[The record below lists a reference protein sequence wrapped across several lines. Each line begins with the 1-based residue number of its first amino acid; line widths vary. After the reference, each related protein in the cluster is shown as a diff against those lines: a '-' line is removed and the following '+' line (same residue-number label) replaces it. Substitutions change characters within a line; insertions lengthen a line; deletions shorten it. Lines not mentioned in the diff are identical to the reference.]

1 MNGKAPMEIKKLSSQ
16 IDIFPTLFGY
26 LNWSYETNF
35 FGKDI
40 SKMRFLDERAFIG
53 NHRKLVLLKGRR
65 LTVLETQKKHASYQ
79 WNKKENLLIPS
90 KTDSKLLQEAIG
102 HYQYAF
108 ELFTN
113 GEIKLKTTK
122 K

>member
-1 MNGKAPMEIKKLSSQ
+1 MLEENFGTELIERNKRRNGP
-16 IDIFPTLFGY
+16 IF
-26 LNWSYETNF
+26 
-35 FGKDI
+35 
-40 SKMRFLDERAFIG
+40 
-53 NHRKLVLLKGRR
+53 
-65 LTVLETQKKHASYQ
+65 TVLSEFDWNIYNSKLEVYNKDF

-102 HYQYAF
+102 HYQSAF

-113 GEIKLKTTK
+113 GEIKLKTIK

>member
-1 MNGKAPMEIKKLSSQ
+1 MEIKKLSSQ
-16 IDIFPTLFGY
+16 IDIFSTLFGY

-35 FGKDI
+35 FGKEI

-113 GEIKLKTTK
+113 GEIKLKTIK

>member
-1 MNGKAPMEIKKLSSQ
+1 MEIKKLSSQ

-53 NHRKLVLLKGRR
+53 NHRKLVL
-65 LTVLETQKKHASYQ
+65 
-79 WNKKENLLIPS
+79 
-90 KTDSKLLQEAIG
+90 
-102 HYQYAF
+102 
-108 ELFTN
+108 
-113 GEIKLKTTK
+113 
-122 K
+122 